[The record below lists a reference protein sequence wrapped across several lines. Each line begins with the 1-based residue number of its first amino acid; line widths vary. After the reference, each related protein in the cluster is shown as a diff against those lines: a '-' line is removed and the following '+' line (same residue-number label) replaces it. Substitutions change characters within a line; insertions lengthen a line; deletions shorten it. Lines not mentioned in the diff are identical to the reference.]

1 MKMEAY
7 IRILGSEEQIR
18 ALQNHANLPDATV
31 KETKG
36 RLWNYE
42 TQRVPI
48 NSEDLDDGLKALLR
62 RYRPFFSAIRAHC
75 NSDADVYLEVI
86 TKYEPNEEPRGLF
99 LSVETISL
107 LSELGAAVDN
117 DVYR

>member
-7 IRILGSEEQIR
+7 IRILGSEAKIR
-18 ALQNHANLPDATV
+18 ALQNDVNLPDATV
-31 KETKG
+31 KETKA

-42 TQRVPI
+42 TKRVLV
-48 NSEDLDDGLKALLR
+48 NSEDSDEGLKALLL

-75 NSDADVYLEVI
+75 NGDTDAYLELI
-86 TKYEPNEEPRGLF
+86 TKYEPNEDPRGLF
-99 LSVETISL
+99 LSAETISL
-107 LSELGAAVDN
+107 LGAALDN